1 MYVCTAP
8 RGPSPTAA
16 KGAQPH
22 GGVKGLAPVRQR
34 PTVYP
39 TPVWGRADVPGYDAG
54 PFVLRGYKWTA
65 RTTELHPDG
74 ECMHRPPR
82 GETPGERD
90 RNQRWAP
97 PPPQP
102 CLATSPTATGLGHG
116 AHLTGTTGGKGK
128 RQGRGARKRSA
139 QLCRAKCR
147 ATISQRRAGRATES
161 TRSPVSL
168 AHTAFVS

>member
-1 MYVCTAP
+1 M
-8 RGPSPTAA
+8 
-16 KGAQPH
+16 
-22 GGVKGLAPVRQR
+22 
-34 PTVYP
+34 YP

-54 PFVLRGYKWTA
+54 PFVRSGYKWTA

-82 GETPGERD
+82 GETPGGRD
-90 RNQRWAP
+90 QSQRRAP

-102 CLATSPTATGLGHG
+102 KGQG
-116 AHLTGTTGGKGK
+116 AHQVSTAGGTARRGEGASK
-128 RQGRGARKRSA
+128 RGA

-147 ATISQRRAGRATES
+147 ATIRQQQAGRAMES

>member
-1 MYVCTAP
+1 MY
-8 RGPSPTAA
+8 R
-16 KGAQPH
+16 
-22 GGVKGLAPVRQR
+22 
-34 PTVYP
+34 
-39 TPVWGRADVPGYDAG
+39 TPVWGRADVPGYDAS
-54 PFVLRGYKWTA
+54 PFVLSGYKWTS

-90 RNQRWAP
+90 ESQRRAPLP
-97 PPPQP
+97 PPPPNPAWQQARQQP
-102 CLATSPTATGLGHG
+102 GWAKGH
-116 AHLTGTTGGKGK
+116 AHQAGTTGGKGTRK
-128 RQGRGARKRSA
+128 GRGGGGRNRGA

-147 ATISQRRAGRATES
+147 ATISQQQAGRATES

>member
-1 MYVCTAP
+1 M
-8 RGPSPTAA
+8 
-16 KGAQPH
+16 
-22 GGVKGLAPVRQR
+22 
-34 PTVYP
+34 YP

-54 PFVLRGYKWTA
+54 PFVLSGYKWTA

-82 GETPGERD
+82 GETPGGRD
-90 RNQRWAP
+90 QSQRRAP
-97 PPPQP
+97 PPPNP
-102 CLATSPTATGLGHG
+102 RAKGHTKRAQSG
-116 AHLTGTTGGKGK
+116 AQEHGGGEASK
-128 RQGRGARKRSA
+128 RGA

-147 ATISQRRAGRATES
+147 ATIRQRQAGRAMES